1 MGIKTKI
8 KKLFEQKAYL
18 PISHPVSSEKEF
30 EGKVALISGGSGGI
44 GMSIAKSLKESGC
57 TVIVAGTNE
66 KKLDA
71 IKLQNELDTI
81 VMDYSCPDTFNSV
94 VQEVVSKHLVV
105 PVFCSSHSLH
115 FFVKIPSPHIFC
127 LSTASF
133 IYSNSFPVNG
143 GTLKLIILF
152 SNLHSLNYAYLFI
165 IYFYLTLIL

>member
-1 MGIKTKI
+1 MGNKNKI

-94 VQEVVSKHLVV
+94 VQEVVSKHGRLDIFISSAGVHTENV
-105 PVFCSSHSLH
+105 DFWSMIPAEFDRVMNINLKGVF
-115 FFVKIPSPHIFC
+115 FC
-127 LSTASF
+127 VS
-133 IYSNSFPVNG
+133 ICRQV
-143 GTLKLIILF
+143 
-152 SNLHSLNYAYLFI
+152 HERE
-165 IYFYLTLIL
+165 

>member
-94 VQEVVSKHLVV
+94 VQEVVSNMADWI
-105 PVFCSSHSLH
+105 SL
-115 FFVKIPSPHIFC
+115 
-127 LSTASF
+127 
-133 IYSNSFPVNG
+133 
-143 GTLKLIILF
+143 
-152 SNLHSLNYAYLFI
+152 
-165 IYFYLTLIL
+165 